1 MKIHNNV
8 LELVANNA
16 TKQSIKNLVFAIINH
31 VSDKYDYNGEKV
43 NNILGILTGDALITP
58 NNIDIDEVIKV
69 SDWIYKND
77 TMTVFD
83 SNVTKVDN
91 ITGLATVEYTYT
103 SKADDSGTTY
113 TSTFDI
119 SYLDNPSIVVL

>member
-43 NNILGILTGDALITP
+43 NNILGILTGDALVTP

-77 TMTVFD
+77 KMTVFD

-103 SKADDSGTTY
+103 SKSDDSGTTY
-113 TSTFDI
+113 TSSFDI
-119 SYLDNPSIVVL
+119 SYLDNPSIIEK

>member
-77 TMTVFD
+77 KMTVFD

-91 ITGLATVEYTYT
+91 ITGLATVEYTYS
-103 SKADDSGTTY
+103 SKSDDSGTTY
-113 TSTFDI
+113 TSNFDI
-119 SYLDNPSIVVL
+119 SYLDNPTIVAL

>member
-77 TMTVFD
+77 KMTVFD

-91 ITGLATVEYTYT
+91 ITGLATVEYTYS
-103 SKADDSGTTY
+103 SKSDDSGTTY
-113 TSTFDI
+113 TSNFDI
-119 SYLDNPSIVVL
+119 SYLDNPTIVVL

>member
-1 MKIHNNV
+1 MKIHSNV

-16 TKQSIKNLVFAIINH
+16 TKQSIKNLIFAIINH

-43 NNILGILTGDALITP
+43 NNILGILTGDALVTP

-77 TMTVFD
+77 KMTVFD

-91 ITGLATVEYTYT
+91 ITGLATVEYTYS
-103 SKADDSGTTY
+103 SKSDDSGTTY
-113 TSTFDI
+113 TSNFDI
-119 SYLDNPSIVVL
+119 SYLDNPTIVVL

>member
-1 MKIHNNV
+1 MKIHTNV

-31 VSDKYDYNGEKV
+31 VSDKYDYDGKKV

-58 NNIDIDEVIKV
+58 NNIDIDEVIKL
-69 SDWIYKND
+69 SDWVYKKDSIN
-77 TMTVFD
+77 VIN
-83 SNVTKVDN
+83 SNVIKVDN
-91 ITGLATVEYTYT
+91 ITGYATIEYTYT
-103 SKADDSGTTY
+103 SKPDDSDTIY

>member
-1 MKIHNNV
+1 MKIHTNV

-31 VSDKYDYNGEKV
+31 VSDKYDYTGEKV
-43 NNILGILTGDALITP
+43 NNILGILTGDALIMP

-91 ITGLATVEYTYT
+91 ITGLATVEYTYS
-103 SKADDSGTTY
+103 SKSDDSGTTY
-113 TSTFDI
+113 TSNFDI

>member
-58 NNIDIDEVIKV
+58 NNIYIDEVIKV

-77 TMTVFD
+77 KMTVFD

-91 ITGLATVEYTYT
+91 ITGLATVEYTYS
-103 SKADDSGTTY
+103 SKSDDSGTTY
-113 TSTFDI
+113 TSNFDI
-119 SYLDNPSIVVL
+119 SYLDNPTIVAL

>member
-1 MKIHNNV
+1 MKIHSNV

-31 VSDKYDYNGEKV
+31 VSDEYDNNGEKV
-43 NNILGILTGDALITP
+43 NNILGILTGDALVNP
-58 NNIDIDEVIKV
+58 NNIDIDEVIKLT
-69 SDWIYKND
+69 DWVYKYD
-77 TMTVFD
+77 EISVLD
-83 SNVTKVDN
+83 SNVIKVDN
-91 ITGLATVEYTYT
+91 ITGFATIEYTYT

>member
-1 MKIHNNV
+1 MKIHSNV

-31 VSDKYDYNGEKV
+31 VSDKYDYTGEKV
-43 NNILGILTGDALITP
+43 NNILGILTGDALVSP

-77 TMTVFD
+77 KMTVFD

-91 ITGLATVEYTYT
+91 ITGLATVEYTYS
-103 SKADDSGTTY
+103 SKSDDSGTTY
-113 TSTFDI
+113 TSNFDI
-119 SYLDNPSIVVL
+119 SYLDNPTIVVL

>member
-58 NNIDIDEVIKV
+58 NNIDIDEVIKI

-77 TMTVFD
+77 KTTVFD

-91 ITGLATVEYTYT
+91 ITGLATVEYTYS
-103 SKADDSGTTY
+103 SKSDDSGTTY
-113 TSTFDI
+113 TSNFDI
-119 SYLDNPSIVVL
+119 SYLDNPSIINK

>member
-1 MKIHNNV
+1 MKIHSNV

-43 NNILGILTGDALITP
+43 NNILGILTGDALVTP

-77 TMTVFD
+77 KMTVFD

-91 ITGLATVEYTYT
+91 ITGFATVEYTYS
-103 SKADDSGTTY
+103 SKSDDSGTTY
-113 TSTFDI
+113 TSNFDI
-119 SYLDNPSIVVL
+119 SYLDNPTIVVL

>member
-1 MKIHNNV
+1 MKIHSNV

-43 NNILGILTGDALITP
+43 NNILGILTGDALVTP

-77 TMTVFD
+77 KMTVFD

-91 ITGLATVEYTYT
+91 ITGLATVEYTYS
-103 SKADDSGTTY
+103 SKSDDSGTTY
-113 TSTFDI
+113 TSNFDI

>member
-58 NNIDIDEVIKV
+58 NNIDIDEVIKL

-77 TMTVFD
+77 KMTIFD

-91 ITGLATVEYTYT
+91 IAGLATIEYTYS
-103 SKADDSGTTY
+103 SKSDESGTTY

-119 SYLDNPSIVVL
+119 SYLDNPTIVVL

>member
-58 NNIDIDEVIKV
+58 INIDIDEVIKL

-91 ITGLATVEYTYT
+91 ITGLATVEYAYS
-103 SKADDSGTTY
+103 SKSDDSGTTY
-113 TSTFDI
+113 TSSFDI
-119 SYLDNPSIVVL
+119 SYLDNPTIVVL

>member
-58 NNIDIDEVIKV
+58 NDIDIYAVIDL

-77 TMTVFD
+77 KMTVVS
-83 SNVTKVDN
+83 SNVIKVDN

-103 SKADDSGTTY
+103 SKSDDSDTTY
-113 TSTFDI
+113 TSSFDI
-119 SYLDNPSIVVL
+119 SYLDNPSIIEK

>member
-1 MKIHNNV
+1 MKIHTNV

-31 VSDKYDYNGEKV
+31 VSDKYDYTGEKV
-43 NNILGILTGDALITP
+43 NNILGILTGDALIMP

-77 TMTVFD
+77 KMTVFD

-91 ITGLATVEYTYT
+91 ITGLATVEYTYS
-103 SKADDSGTTY
+103 SKSDDSGTTY
-113 TSTFDI
+113 TSNFDI
-119 SYLDNPSIVVL
+119 SYLDNPTIVVL